1 MVFCESV
8 IPIIDIDI
16 ADTLQR
22 CQNLSAHNT
31 SSMRGLVTPRSLVCA
46 SAGYSQVSVCPVWL
60 ISGRRVK
67 TISDYFYHILFLRDH
82 NIISVNFVHSK
93 NATDK
98 ALLNSLQFN
107 IRIVFSCRKQNL
119 CTGRHSNTMSND
131 NLCSVSIYWTKLAS
145 SVNIMAGTLIKLSHY
160 GTFHNNEEVQMAIR
174 KQVGMQEQDFYG
186 EGIFKRATM
195 WQTYQCA
202 ECLCWKIITFQWD

>member
-131 NLCSVSIYWTKLAS
+131 NLCSVSTVSQVIDITWKVIT
-145 SVNIMAGTLIKLSHY
+145 TLNATHLLNQISIICQHY
-160 GTFHNNEEVQMAIR
+160 GRYTDKTVPLWHFSQ
-174 KQVGMQEQDFYG
+174 
-186 EGIFKRATM
+186 
-195 WQTYQCA
+195 
-202 ECLCWKIITFQWD
+202 QWGSANGYS